1 MIGLTV
7 KVGQIEIRSGAFI
20 AGLVVVVLGALMV
33 AEGVVDMVADT
44 SFMFARDMNRQFEL
58 VVGFVAILLGAAVM
72 GLSRS
77 QLTGTSQS
85 PVQFSTGQP
94 QK

>member
-1 MIGLTV
+1 MTV
-7 KVGQIEIRSGAFI
+7 KTGQIEIRSGAFI
-20 AGLVVVVLGALMV
+20 AGLIVVVLGALMV
-33 AEGVVDMVADT
+33 AEGVVSIVTDT
-44 SFMFARDMNRQFEL
+44 SFMFARNMNRQFEL

-77 QLTGTSQS
+77 QLAGTSQS
-85 PVQFSTGQP
+85 PVQQSTGPP

>member
-1 MIGLTV
+1 MTV

-20 AGLVVVVLGALMV
+20 AGLIVVVLGALMV
-33 AEGVVDMVADT
+33 AEGVVDMIADT
-44 SFMFARDMNRQFEL
+44 SFMFARNMNRQFEL

-77 QLTGTSQS
+77 QLTGTSQPPAS
-85 PVQFSTGQP
+85 QTTEQP

>member
-1 MIGLTV
+1 MTV

-20 AGLVVVVLGALMV
+20 AGLIVVVLGALIV
-33 AEGVVDMVADT
+33 AEGVVNMVADT
-44 SFMFARDMNRQFEL
+44 SFMFARNMNRQFEV

-77 QLTGTSQS
+77 QLTRTSQ
-85 PVQFSTGQP
+85 PPAPPSTGQP